1 MNNLRRIHLYLG
13 SFFAPMLLF
22 FALSGIGQEFGLQR
36 YASWLRYLSAIHT
49 GSRLKSEAHHPSSL
63 FLQGFVVLM
72 GASLIVT
79 IILGII
85 LAFKYGRGEVTLA
98 CLTVGVLIPL
108 ALIFIFG
115 Q

>member
-1 MNNLRRIHLYLG
+1 MQKLRQVHLYLG

-22 FALSGIGQEFGLQR
+22 FALSGLWQEFGLQR
-36 YASWLRYLSAIHT
+36 YGWFRYLSAIHT

-79 IILGII
+79 IILGLV
-85 LAFKYGRGEVTLA
+85 LAFKYGRGPVTLA
-98 CLTVGVLIPL
+98 CLAAGLLIPL
-108 ALIFIFG
+108 ALILIFG

>member
-1 MNNLRRIHLYLG
+1 VKDLRRVHLYLG

-22 FALSGIGQEFGLQR
+22 FALSGVWQEFGLQK
-36 YASWLRYLSAIHT
+36 YGGWIRYLSAIHT

-63 FLQGFVVLM
+63 FLQGFTVLM

-79 IILGII
+79 IILGLV
-85 LAFKYGRGEVTLA
+85 LAFKYGRSKVTLA
-98 CLTVGVLIPL
+98 CLAAGVLLPL
-108 ALIFIFG
+108 ALICIFG